1 MKSKTRTVEK
11 IYMGIIFL
19 FMYAPIVTL
28 IVLSFN
34 KSKSRAKWG
43 GFTFQWYLSLVRDS
57 EVLNALANTL
67 IIALIATVVSTII
80 GTAASVALMGM
91 KRRTR
96 SLVMGVTN
104 IPMINADIV
113 TGISLMLLFKVLHF
127 EAGFLTVLIAH
138 ITFDIPYVMLS
149 VLPRMKTISPSVY
162 EAALDLGAKPFF
174 AFRKTILPDLMP
186 AVISGAL
193 MAFTMSID
201 DFIITYFTK
210 GSGFDTLSTK
220 IYSEV
225 KRGIRPEIYALSAI
239 IFVTVLVLLLVS
251 NRIKAGAGKR
261 VRKPSSAQGERIKT
275 AAIAVGAVVF
285 SVLIIVMALVY
296 GGVFAKKSTQVFV
309 YNAGEYI
316 DPDVITMFE
325 EETGIEVVYDE
336 FESNEIMYAKIASDG
351 SAYDVLC
358 PSDYMIAK
366 MISQDM
372 LMKLDKSVLPNAV
385 QYIGK
390 QYYDSAKAF
399 DPDNEYAVPYCW
411 GTVGILY
418 NKTMVGKPVT
428 SWDVLWDSDYSGE
441 ILMQDSIRDAFMV
454 ALMRR
459 GYSMNTTVPAEI
471 DTAASDLIEQA
482 PLVQAYVIDQVRD
495 KMIGGE
501 AALGVIYSGEA
512 IYTKRENPDL
522 EYVIPDE
529 GSNVWLD
536 CWVISRDAV
545 NTDNALAWI
554 DFMCRPD
561 IALKNFEY
569 ITYSTPNVAA
579 QEMIED
585 DDIRNSKVAFPD
597 EETLSRCD
605 TYISL
610 GEEGDRLYNE
620 AWKKVKSAN

>member
-1 MKSKTRTVEK
+1 MNNRIRPIEK
-11 IYMGIIFL
+11 IYMAVIFL

-34 KSKSRAKWG
+34 RSKSRSKWG
-43 GFTFQWYLSLVRDS
+43 GFTMQWYLNLIHDH
-57 EVLNALANTL
+57 EVLNAMANTL
-67 IIALIATVVSTII
+67 IIALIATVVSTLI
-80 GTAASVALMGM
+80 GTAASVAMTGM
-91 KRRTR
+91 KRRMR
-96 SLVMGVTN
+96 SLIIGVTN

-127 EAGFLTVLIAH
+127 DAGFVTVLIAH
-138 ITFDIPYVMLS
+138 ITFDIPFVMLS
-149 VLPRMKTISPSVY
+149 VLPRLKTISPSVY
-162 EAALDLGAKPFF
+162 EAALDLGAEPFF
-174 AFRKTILPDLMP
+174 AFRKTILPDLAP
-186 AVISGAL
+186 AIISGAL

-239 IFVTVLVLLLVS
+239 IFVAVLILLFAS
-251 NRIKAGAGKR
+251 DRMKARSARRTCVVKKGMNAKLKTYGAVAG
-261 VRKPSSAQGERIKT
+261 
-275 AAIAVGAVVF
+275 IAVA
-285 SVLIIVMALVY
+285 SILIIAMALVY
-296 GGVFAKKSTQVFV
+296 GGVFSKNSDQVFV

-316 DPDVITMFE
+316 DPEVIELFQ

-351 SAYDVLC
+351 AAYDVLC

-366 MISQDM
+366 LIDNEM
-372 LMKLDKSVLPNAV
+372 LMKLDRSAIPNAYE
-385 QYIGK
+385 YIGK
-390 QYYDSAKAF
+390 QYYESATAF
-399 DPDNEYAVPYCW
+399 DPANEYAVPYCW

-418 NKTMVGKPVT
+418 NRNLVNGPVD
-428 SWDVLWDSDYSGE
+428 SWDILWDPAYKGE

-454 ALMRR
+454 ALARR
-459 GYSMNTTVPAEI
+459 GYSINTTDPAEI
-471 DTAASDLIEQA
+471 DTATADLIAQA

-495 KMIGGE
+495 KMIGNE

-512 IYTKRENPDL
+512 IYTKRENADL
-522 EYVIPDE
+522 EYVIPKE
-529 GSNVWLD
+529 GSNVWID
-536 CWVISRDAV
+536 AWVISREAR
-545 NTDNALAWI
+545 NAENALKWI
-554 DFMCRPD
+554 DFLCRPD
-561 IALKNFEY
+561 IALMNFEY
-569 ITYSTPNVAA
+569 ITYSTPNIAA

-585 DDIRNSKVAFPD
+585 EEIRNSAVAFPD
-597 EETLSRCD
+597 EETLNRCD

-620 AWKKVKSAN
+620 AWKKVKSAD